1 MHAMRVKIPKSGK
14 HEPSPPRESHRG
26 TDTGL
31 ALNELH
37 EQIQNKKEEMREQ

>member
-1 MHAMRVKIPKSGK
+1 MHAMRVKIPKIGNNQQ
-14 HEPSPPRESHRG
+14 SPVKESHRG

-37 EQIQNKKEEMREQ
+37 EQIESKKEEMRE